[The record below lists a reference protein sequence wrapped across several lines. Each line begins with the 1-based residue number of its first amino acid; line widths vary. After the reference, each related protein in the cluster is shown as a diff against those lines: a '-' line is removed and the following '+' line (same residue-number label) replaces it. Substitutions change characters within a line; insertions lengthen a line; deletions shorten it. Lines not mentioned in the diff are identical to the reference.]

1 MKAVTACRAGPSSS
15 TACRTAALAVDHE
28 YPAQLLPLYP
38 QRSVPQVWVHPGWS
52 CTPLHPQQYEH
63 GPRQPAQRHSYPNE
77 GRKADSKLHMLNF
90 LKLTING
97 KNSKSCFL
105 WRFSSKI
112 TPRTAASTFI
122 RMRKHSFILTS
133 SLSVFIIGIKYLLS
147 GHNASSCR
155 VSHKVNLYNGTNML
169 CLGENWQSLNVTLKV
184 HSNKQA
190 SLLSKQAE
198 SALVEVAEETVGVT
212 SETLM

>member
-1 MKAVTACRAGPSSS
+1 MFLGSGSIWDITSP
-15 TACRTAALAVDHE
+15 
-28 YPAQLLPLYP
+28 P
-38 QRSVPQVWVHPGWS
+38 
-52 CTPLHPQQYEH
+52 HPQQQEQ
-63 GPRQPAQRHSYPNE
+63 GPRQPAQRHCSPNQ
-77 GRKADSKLHMLNF
+77 GRKADSKLCMLNF

-112 TPRTAASTFI
+112 TPRTAALTFI

-155 VSHKVNLYNGTNML
+155 VSHRVNLYNGAKVL
-169 CLGENWQSLNVTLKV
+169 LWGEGWQCPNVTLKV
-184 HSNKQA
+184 QGNKQP
-190 SLLSKQAE
+190 SLLS
-198 SALVEVAEETVGVT
+198 EERG
-212 SETLM
+212 LL